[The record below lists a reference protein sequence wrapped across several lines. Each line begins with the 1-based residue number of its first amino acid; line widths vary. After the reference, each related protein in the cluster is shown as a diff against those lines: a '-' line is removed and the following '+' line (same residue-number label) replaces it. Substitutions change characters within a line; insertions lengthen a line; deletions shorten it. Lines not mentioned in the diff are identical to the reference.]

1 MAYVV
6 VPDALQPD
14 ALQTAELRGIAAAEA
29 LSSRLLLTQLA
40 TTALEDWCRAR
51 GLGSGR
57 ITVRRHAQPAPAAL
71 DPDSLAAL
79 GGDAGGTTLRRVD
92 IRFGGIV
99 LVDAVNWYFADR
111 LTAAMRERLHGD
123 TPFGEAISALKPRR
137 RTFHVSVAPAEVV
150 EAAIRDTCPDGGAAH
165 VFEHRAALDLADGTP
180 VAVVHERYRAVLV
193 R

>member
-1 MAYVV
+1 MVQVV
-6 VPDALQPD
+6 VPEVLPAS
-14 ALQTAELRGIAAAEA
+14 LRGLRAAEA
-29 LSSRLLLTQLA
+29 LSSRLLMTQLA

-57 ITVRRHAQPAPAAL
+57 ITVRRHEQPAPAVL

-79 GGDAGGTTLRRVD
+79 GGDARGTTLRRVD
-92 IRFGGIV
+92 IRRGGIV

-111 LTAAMRERLHGD
+111 LTAAMRERLRGD
-123 TPFGEAISALKPRR
+123 TPFGEAIAALTPRR
-137 RTFHVSVAPAEVV
+137 RTFHVSVAPADVV
-150 EAAIRDTCPDGGAAH
+150 EAAIREPGPDADAVH
-165 VFEHRAALDLADGTP
+165 VFEHRAALDLPDGTP